1 MASITSVNDVRA
13 SEAFVTSSSRADAR
27 ERQVGATHQRS
38 DEPRLS
44 RLDPSVMP
52 QLPGSTPTQPLQDRV
67 ETVRFPSP
75 VRYLVICG
83 VLPPFFDA
91 AIGQFVMFG
100 HVKVLP

>member
-1 MASITSVNDVRA
+1 
-13 SEAFVTSSSRADAR
+13 
-27 ERQVGATHQRS
+27 
-38 DEPRLS
+38 
-44 RLDPSVMP
+44 MP